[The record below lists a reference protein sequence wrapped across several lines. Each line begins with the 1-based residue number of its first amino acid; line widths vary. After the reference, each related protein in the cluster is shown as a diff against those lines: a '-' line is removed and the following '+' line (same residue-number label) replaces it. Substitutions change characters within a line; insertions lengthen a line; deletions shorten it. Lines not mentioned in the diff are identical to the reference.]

1 MTQKPTKSSED
12 VKIPFKSERK
22 KSDSF
27 AIKSQMLYFWV
38 KYERKNIFMAA
49 QIDISNPNTI
59 TYITEELGFTILGG
73 IRMDGLDRLRV
84 TIRIEVI
91 NRKFEHYQ
99 NNAELAAL
107 PLNHNL
113 DLYNDVQV
121 EKLIRKAA
129 ERLEVGT
136 LQITKSIADI
146 TRQLE
151 LYRLQQL
158 EEQQTKTEK
167 QKKIL
172 TPDEREEATT
182 FSSEKDLLKRTNDLI
197 GKSGVIGEEKNRM
210 RMFIIFLTR
219 LMENPLHII
228 SFGSS
233 GAGKSHLQEKVAELI
248 PEEDKVPSTSFT
260 SNALYYMGEYD
271 LQHKIILIEDMDG
284 AEPVLY
290 ALRELISKKHIIKLV
305 PQKDSKGVT
314 KTMVFKVKGPVTVA
328 GCTTQERIYEDN
340 ANRSFLIYIDESKE
354 QDEKIMEYQRSISAG
369 KINRAEE
376 NRIKEFLQNV
386 QRIMQPVKVINPY
399 AEFLKIPDEVLKP
412 RRSNAHYLHFIEAI
426 TFYKQHQRE
435 KQTDKATGEVFIE
448 TTLEDIA
455 EANEL
460 MKDILLRKAD
470 ELSGATRNYFELL
483 KTTLQENKQST
494 FTNKE
499 ARQLLRLPI
508 STVKRYN
515 LELLQS
521 NCIKRND
528 NQKTKAY
535 HFEITSYEEYNQLQ
549 TSIATVLDNIYTN
562 LTAHEPT
569 TAQTNSEPMK
579 RKTVKAL
586 TATAQ

>member
-1 MTQKPTKSSED
+1 MANQL
-12 VKIPFKSERK
+12 
-22 KSDSF
+22 DS
-27 AIKSQMLYFWV
+27 
-38 KYERKNIFMAA
+38 
-49 QIDISNPNTI
+49 SNPNAI
-59 TYITEELGFTILGG
+59 TYVTDELGFTILGG

-99 NNAELAAL
+99 NNPDIAGL
-107 PLNHNL
+107 PVNHNL

-158 EEQQTKTEK
+158 EEQQIKAEK

-172 TPDEREEATT
+172 TPTEREEATA
-182 FSSEKDLLKRTNDLI
+182 FSSEKDLLKRTNELI

-248 PEEDKVPSTSFT
+248 PEEDKIPSTSFT

-314 KTMVFKVKGPVTVA
+314 RTIMFKVKGPVTVA
-328 GCTTQERIYEDN
+328 GCTTQEKVYEDN

-354 QDEKIMEYQRSISAG
+354 QDEKIMQYQRSISAG

-412 RRSNAHYLHFIEAI
+412 RRSNPHYLHFIEAV
-426 TFYKQHQRE
+426 TFYHQYQRQQHKDE
-435 KQTDKATGEVFIE
+435 TTGEIYIH
-448 TTLEDIA
+448 TSLEDIA
-455 EANEL
+455 EANKL
-460 MKDILLRKAD
+460 MKDVLLRKSD

-483 KTTLQENKQST
+483 KQSLTDSKQST

-499 ARQLLRLPI
+499 IRKTLRLPGT
-508 STVKRYN
+508 TVRRYHN
-515 LELLQS
+515 ELLQNGYIRLQES
-521 NCIKRND
+521 K
-528 NQKTKAY
+528 KKKGY
-535 HFEITSYEEYNQLQ
+535 LYEIVSYEEYTQLQ
-549 TSIATVLDNIYTN
+549 NSISNALDEI
-562 LTAHEPT
+562 LQKLQAIEPPMSQN
-569 TAQTNSEPMK
+569 QTGSMK
-579 RKTVKAL
+579 RKPAKVLEAVS
-586 TATAQ
+586 Q

>member
-1 MTQKPTKSSED
+1 
-12 VKIPFKSERK
+12 
-22 KSDSF
+22 
-27 AIKSQMLYFWV
+27 
-38 KYERKNIFMAA
+38 MAA
-49 QIDISNPNTI
+49 TENKIDVSNPNAI

-84 TIRIEVI
+84 TIRIEVV

-99 NNAELAAL
+99 NNPDLAAL

-158 EEQQTKTEK
+158 EELQTKDEK

-172 TPDEREEATT
+172 TPDEREAAIN
-182 FSSEKDLLKRTNDLI
+182 FLMQPNLMQRTNDSI
-197 GKSGVIGEEKNRM
+197 GKAGVIGENYNRLLM
-210 RMFIIFLTR
+210 YVIFTSR
-219 LMENPLHII
+219 KRETPLHII

-260 SNALYYMGEYD
+260 TNALYYMGEYN
-271 LQHKIILIEDMDG
+271 LQHKLILIEDMDG
-284 AEPVLY
+284 AETVMY
-290 ALRELISKKHIIKLV
+290 ALRELISKKQIIRLV

-314 KTMVFKVKGPVTVA
+314 KTMMFKVNGPVTVA

-340 ANRSFLIYIDESKE
+340 ANRSFLIYIDESKA
-354 QDEKIMEYQRSISAG
+354 QDESIMHYQRKKSAG
-369 KINRAEE
+369 TVNSEE
-376 NRIKEFLQNV
+376 ERQIKELLQNT
-386 QRIMQPVKVINPY
+386 QRLLQPVQIRNPF
-399 AEFLKIPDEVLKP
+399 AEQLQIPTEVFKP
-412 RRSNAHYLHFIEAI
+412 RRTNAHYLQFIEAI
-426 TFYKQHQRE
+426 TFYHQYQRE
-435 KQTDKATGEVFIE
+435 KHTDKATGETYIS

-455 EANEL
+455 EANKL
-460 MKDILLRKAD
+460 MKEVLLRKAD

-483 KTTLQENKQST
+483 KTALQENKQST

-499 ARQLLRLPI
+499 AKQLLRLPI

>member
-1 MTQKPTKSSED
+1 MDLK
-12 VKIPFKSERK
+12 
-22 KSDSF
+22 
-27 AIKSQMLYFWV
+27 
-38 KYERKNIFMAA
+38 
-49 QIDISNPNTI
+49 IDISNPNAI
-59 TYITEELGFTILGG
+59 TYCTEELGFTILGG

-158 EEQQTKTEK
+158 EEQQTKAEK

-172 TPDEREEATT
+172 SSPEREEATT
-182 FSSEKDLLKRTNDLI
+182 FSSEPNLLKQTNDLI

-435 KQTDKATGEVFIE
+435 KQTDKVTGEIYIE
-448 TTLEDIA
+448 TTLEDIE

-460 MKDILLRKAD
+460 MKDVLLRKAD
-470 ELSGATRNYFELL
+470 ELSGATRNYFEQL
-483 KTTLQENKQST
+483 KALLQEQKQST
-494 FTNKE
+494 FTNKDI
-499 ARQLLRLPI
+499 RKTLRLPGT
-508 STVKRYN
+508 TVRRYHN
-515 LELLQS
+515 ELLQ
-521 NCIKRND
+521 NGYIKLQESKK
-528 NQKTKAY
+528 QKGY
-535 HFEITSYEEYNQLQ
+535 CYEIVSYEEYNQLQ
-549 TSIATVLDNIYTN
+549 NKITVVLDEILQQLRATKPPVSQNQN
-562 LTAHEPT
+562 G
-569 TAQTNSEPMK
+569 SMK
-579 RKTVKAL
+579 RRTAKAL
-586 TATAQ
+586 EEVSQ

>member
-1 MTQKPTKSSED
+1 MVS
-12 VKIPFKSERK
+12 
-22 KSDSF
+22 
-27 AIKSQMLYFWV
+27 
-38 KYERKNIFMAA
+38 KNEINITNANA
-49 QIDISNPNTI
+49 I
-59 TYITEELGFTILGG
+59 TYCTEELGFTILGG

-99 NNAELAAL
+99 NNPDIAAL
-107 PLNHNL
+107 PVNHNL

-151 LYRLQQL
+151 LYRLQQI
-158 EEQQTKTEK
+158 EQQQTAKEVK
-167 QKKIL
+167 RKIL
-172 TPDEREEATT
+172 TADEKEAAIN
-182 FSSEKDLLKRTNDLI
+182 FLMQPSLLARTNEAI
-197 GKSGVIGEEKNRM
+197 GKSGVIGETHNRLLM
-210 RMFIIFLTR
+210 YLIFTSR
-219 LMENPLHII
+219 KRENPLHII

-271 LQHKIILIEDMDG
+271 LQHRIILIEDMDG
-284 AEPVLY
+284 AETILY

-305 PQKDSKGVT
+305 PQKDSNGVT
-314 KTMVFKVKGPVTVA
+314 RTTMVKVNGPVTVA
-328 GCTTQERIYEDN
+328 GCTTQEKIYEDN

-354 QDEKIMEYQRSISAG
+354 QDEAIMQYQRKKSAG
-369 KINRAEE
+369 TINTEE
-376 NRIKEFLQNV
+376 EKATKELLSNS
-386 QRIMQPVKVINPY
+386 QRLLQPVQVRNPF
-399 AEFLKIPDEVLKP
+399 AELLQIPSEVFKP
-412 RRSNAHYLHFIEAI
+412 RRTNAHYLQFIEAV
-426 TFYKQHQRE
+426 TFYHQYQRE
-435 KQTDKATGEVFIE
+435 KQTDSQTGETYIN
-448 TTLEDIA
+448 TTLEDIQ
-455 EANEL
+455 EANKL
-460 MKDILLRKAD
+460 MKEILLRKSD

-483 KTTLQENKQST
+483 KTVLQENKQST

-499 ARQLLRLPI
+499 AKQLLRLPI
-508 STVKRYN
+508 STIKRYH

-521 NCIKRND
+521 NYIKRNE
-528 NQKTKAY
+528 NKKSKAY

-549 TSIATVLDNIYTN
+549 NSIGKVLDDIYN
-562 LTAHEPT
+562 SLKAHQPT
-569 TAQTNSEPMK
+569 TAQTISEPIK
-579 RKTVKAL
+579 RKPVKVL

>member
-1 MTQKPTKSSED
+1 
-12 VKIPFKSERK
+12 
-22 KSDSF
+22 
-27 AIKSQMLYFWV
+27 
-38 KYERKNIFMAA
+38 
-49 QIDISNPNTI
+49 
-59 TYITEELGFTILGG
+59 
-73 IRMDGLDRLRV
+73 
-84 TIRIEVI
+84 
-91 NRKFEHYQ
+91 
-99 NNAELAAL
+99 
-107 PLNHNL
+107 
-113 DLYNDVQV
+113 VQV

-129 ERLEVGT
+129 ERLEIGT
-136 LQITKSIADI
+136 LQLTKAIADI

-151 LYRLQQL
+151 LYRLQQI
-158 EEQQTKTEK
+158 EQQQTKAEK
-167 QKKIL
+167 KKKIL
-172 TPDEREEATT
+172 SPQEQEEAIS
-182 FSSEKDLLKRTNDLI
+182 FASQPDLLKRTNDLI

-233 GAGKSHLQEKVAELI
+233 GAGKSHLQEKIAELI
-248 PEEDKVPSTSFT
+248 PEEDKIPSTSFT

-314 KTMVFKVKGPVTVA
+314 RTITFKVKGPVTVA

-354 QDEKIMEYQRSISAG
+354 QDERIMEYQRSISAG

-399 AEFLKIPDEVLKP
+399 AAFLKIPDEVLKP
-412 RRSNAHYLHFIEAI
+412 RRSNAHYLHFIEAV

-435 KQTDKATGEVFIE
+435 KKTDPVTGETFIE

-460 MKDILLRKAD
+460 MKEVLLRKAD
-470 ELSGATRNYFELL
+470 ELSGATRNYFEQL
-483 KTTLQENKQST
+483 KKLLQEQKQST
-494 FTNKE
+494 FTNKDIRK
-499 ARQLLRLPI
+499 ALRLPGT
-508 STVKRYN
+508 TVRRYHN
-515 LELLQS
+515 ELLQ
-521 NCIKRND
+521 NGYIKL
-528 NQKTKAY
+528 QESKKKKGY
-535 HFEITSYEEYNQLQ
+535 LFEIVSYEEYQQLQ
-549 TSIATVLDNIYTN
+549 NSISTVLDNILDDLSRN
-562 LTAHEPT
+562 FGKLKT
-569 TAQTNSEPMK
+569 TAPPVSQNGNGSMK
-579 RKTVKAL
+579 RKTAKAL
-586 TATAQ
+586 AEVSQ